1 MITFIASL
9 TVTQRLC
16 LHVCTFL
23 TQVVCQL
30 CGDSSHNERQT
41 SCVLTLEVWSLGSF
55 HPRHLLLSVHTK
67 QEAFLPGS
75 AYRPLAKIIIPR
87 AEGLTEA
94 PSRCRRA
101 PRTPQMAP
109 ASAWVPWG
117 RGAQSFLKKR
127 FSSSTFGFYLIF

>member
-16 LHVCTFL
+16 LHVCIFL
-23 TQVVCQL
+23 TQVMRQL
-30 CGDSSHNERQT
+30 CGDSSQNERQT
-41 SCVLTLEVWSLGSF
+41 LCVLTQEIWSLGSF
-55 HPRHLLLSVHTK
+55 HPRHLLSVHTK

-94 PSRCRRA
+94 SSRCWRA
-101 PRTPQMAP
+101 PRTSQMAP

-117 RGAQSFLKKR
+117 WGAQSFLKKR